1 MSYDETNNRA
11 YIRGKVVSKP
21 VFSHEVF
28 GEAFYE
34 TEVKTPRLSLEED
47 IIPVTISERL
57 LTSADFSIGS
67 TVTLFGQ
74 FRSYNKAVGVKSK
87 LVLTL
92 FVREVLTN
100 DESKNPNMIYLSG
113 YICKPSIYRLT
124 PFNREITDLLLAVN
138 RSYNKSDY
146 IPCIAWGRNA
156 RFCKDF
162 AVGERL
168 AIEGRIQ
175 SRRYVKKID
184 ETLQEEKIAYEISV
198 SKLSI
203 GDNISLLEEEADAFF
218 PQKELSLSVEG
229 SECFLA

>member
-11 YIRGKVVSKP
+11 YIRGKVATEP

-34 TEVKTPRLSLEED
+34 TAVKTPRLSSEED
-47 IIPVTISERL
+47 VIPVTISERL
-57 LTSADFSIGS
+57 LSTTDFSVGA

-92 FVREVLTN
+92 FVREVLSN

-113 YICKPSIYRLT
+113 FICKPSVYRLT
-124 PFNREITDLLLAVN
+124 PFNREIADILLAVN

-156 RFCKDF
+156 RFCKEF
-162 AVGERL
+162 PVGEKL

-175 SRRYVKKID
+175 SRKYVKKFD
-184 ETLQEEKIAYEISV
+184 ETLQEEKTAYEISV
-198 SKLSI
+198 SKLSV

-218 PQKELSLSVEG
+218 PQKELTLSENY
-229 SECFLA
+229 FLA